1 MVELYQTK
9 PTQVRVVKYTGTNET
24 EIERFIDAVV
34 TNYPTIRNNV
44 KICIDRDKIVNFPIN
59 IARKYTNYTADDC
72 FDSILKIS
80 LTHKEKYYIMKN
92 PEWYD
97 NKGLL
102 CIIYIGIMLFG
113 IILIVIGCLPMN

>member
-34 TNYPTIRNNV
+34 TSYPNIRTNV
-44 KICIDRDKIVNFPIN
+44 KVCIDRDKILNFPIDV
-59 IARKYTNYTADDC
+59 ARKYTNYTGDDC

-80 LTHKEKYYIMKN
+80 ITHKEKYYIISGEYLVEENGSLKVITKEELKEN
-92 PEWYD
+92 Y
-97 NKGLL
+97 NK
-102 CIIYIGIMLFG
+102 
-113 IILIVIGCLPMN
+113 VK